1 MPKPSQITTVIPTT
15 MLAHAQ
21 RVIAPIN
28 TFASTAGESIHA
40 VSVTIDQNK
49 PLQNKMLEKQTP
61 TLINKHP
68 LSNRDI
74 SIITPI
80 QVDKLAS
87 YLEGY
92 DPSLAQ
98 FLINGFTFGFR
109 IPYQGQRAFRVS
121 KNLSSLKNSDGILQ
135 SKLIN
140 ELRAHRIAGP
150 YTNPPFPNIQVS
162 PLGLV
167 PKKAVGEFRL
177 IHHLSYPEGTS
188 INHNIPKDLCTVQY
202 QSVETAIDIIRQLGR
217 GALLAKTDLENAYK
231 QIPIHPNDFELL
243 GFMIDNMYYYDKTLP
258 FGLSYSCNLF
268 EKFSS
273 ALQWI
278 LETKFSVI
286 HCVHILDD
294 FLFLSE
300 PHSPKCYSALLAF
313 YQLAKDIGLPIKSE
327 KTVYP
332 TTTLIFLGLELDTL
346 NFEVRLPQDKLTQ
359 LKAEIKKFQ
368 ARRSATLKELQSLIG
383 MLNFAC
389 SVVPPGRTFLRRLID
404 LTIGLKK
411 PYHHRRLNLQAQADL
426 HAWGVFLNQFN
437 GKGFF
442 PSGITHS
449 SSSLHFFTDASNA
462 GFGCTFRTKWFYSE
476 FSSEWLKYHISV
488 REFLPIV
495 IALELWVH
503 LLKNC
508 TVVLHSDNMAVV
520 HVINKNT
527 SKDPHLMQLMRRLM
541 ILSLQHNIHFHAK
554 HIQGISNTAADL
566 LSRLQV
572 KEFKA
577 RFPHM
582 DSEPTPVPLT
592 LVRI

>member
-1 MPKPSQITTVIPTT
+1 
-15 MLAHAQ
+15 
-21 RVIAPIN
+21 
-28 TFASTAGESIHA
+28 
-40 VSVTIDQNK
+40 
-49 PLQNKMLEKQTP
+49 MLEKQTP

-121 KNLSSLKNSDGILQ
+121 KNLSSLKNNDGILQ

-346 NFEVRLPQDKLTQ
+346 NFEVQLPQDKLTQ